1 MAEFAVGLTKTAVEG
16 TLSLIKTAVE
26 EEKRLKKKVQN
37 DLVFI
42 TGEFEMMQSFLRV
55 TNRERAENEVEL
67 TWVRQ
72 LRYQAFDVEDC
83 VEFVVHLDNKSPWGW
98 LRRAWQTLYCRAP
111 PLPLEVAVAEIKQ
124 LKARVR

>member
-1 MAEFAVGLTKTAVEG
+1 M
-16 TLSLIKTAVE
+16 
-26 EEKRLKKKVQN
+26 
-37 DLVFI
+37 FI

-55 TNRERAENEVEL
+55 TNRERAGNEVEL

-72 LRYQAFDVEDC
+72 LRYLAFDVEDC